1 MSERLDRVD
10 RVAPWLL
17 AVVTFATCTAFMPD
31 YPTEWDSI
39 QLTFG
44 VDRFDITHG
53 SPHPPGYW
61 LYVFLGRVVR
71 WLTPWSAATSL
82 SVIAAAAA
90 GATVALTYV
99 VGRRFGGPWLGG
111 AAAAALF
118 TSPYLLFYGATVN
131 TYTFDALIA
140 VGLVLLASQARPGS
154 WHGWGAAGVLGLGA
168 GLRQTTLL
176 VLGPL
181 VACAVVALVRSLRQ
195 ALAVVVAGAGGLAA
209 WMVPMLVEQPGGWS
223 RYREFSDEYLAPALE
238 RTSILYGAP
247 RTGIVN
253 NLGQATGYT
262 LATLLVL
269 LPVAAFGV
277 ALFAW
282 DGRRRAAPAA
292 GVDTPRPWWRVGC
305 PPLSLLLWLSVLVP
319 VAFVLLVHFGKAGY
333 VLSYL
338 PALVLLLLWPASRL
352 RGAPLVVVS
361 ALLVVACAVNVQRF
375 TSAAGIIPGAVLNEP
390 SLWFTQER
398 HGAPYRLTKPLMD
411 QTDRETRSYL
421 ALREEFDPDRD
432 VLVYVAMDGGHRFR
446 HAGYTMPDVLMHYVE
461 PGVRRYYQ
469 TDRTLFYVN
478 DSTVPVPEGG
488 RAVWVLDVPFP
499 ETLAMEEQ
507 GLVMRHT
514 LATGPTVW
522 VTEPGVTMF
531 GVTVVER

>member
-1 MSERLDRVD
+1 MIERLD

-17 AVVTFATCTAFMPD
+17 AVVTFVTCTAFMPD

-44 VDRFDITHG
+44 VDRFDITAG

-61 LYVFLGRVVR
+61 LYLFLGRVVR

-99 VGRRFGGPWLGG
+99 VGRRFGGRWLGW
-111 AAAAALF
+111 AAAACLF
-118 TSPYLLFYGATVN
+118 ASPYLLFYGATVN

-154 WHGWGAAGVLGLGA
+154 WHGWGAAGMLGLGA

-176 VLGPL
+176 VLGSMML
-181 VACAVVALVRSLRQ
+181 CAVIASVRSVR
-195 ALAVVVAGAGGLAA
+195 AAFAVVGAGAVGLAA
-209 WMVPMLVEQPGGWS
+209 WMAPMLIEQPGGWS
-223 RYREFSDEYLAPALE
+223 RYRQFSDEYLAPALE

-262 LATLLVL
+262 LGTILVVLPVVALGLVL
-269 LPVAAFGV
+269 FAF
-277 ALFAW
+277 
-282 DGRRRAAPAA
+282 RRRDGGPGA
-292 GVDTPRPWWRVGC
+292 GEGPWWQRGL

-338 PALVLLLLWPASRL
+338 PALLLLMLWPASRVH
-352 RGAPLVVVS
+352 GAPQLVLSV
-361 ALLVVACAVNVQRF
+361 LLAVACLVNVQRF
-375 TSAAGIIPGAVLNEP
+375 TSAAGVIPGAVLNEP

-421 ALREEFDPDRD
+421 ALREEFDARRD
-432 VLVYVAMDGGHRFR
+432 VLVYVAMDGAHRFR
-446 HAGYTMPDVLMHYVE
+446 HAGYTMPDMLMHYVE

-478 DSTVPVPEGG
+478 DATVPVPAGG

-499 ETLAMEEQ
+499 ETLALEKQ
-507 GLVMRHT
+507 GLVRRHT
-514 LATGPTVW
+514 LSTGPTVW
-522 VTEPGVTMF
+522 VSGAGVSMF